1 LDLVQGCGLMNTST
15 RTITMYSE
23 QEVLDELADES
34 LDYTY
39 ML

>member
-1 LDLVQGCGLMNTST
+1 MNTST